1 MDSVP
6 GMITFA
12 RNSDWATIL
21 PQVAIARDR
30 DDPDLILNP
39 ITDAQFETNIYLV
52 YLAQFPLSPAAREFV
67 EAVRRETDRARDLLS
82 NDIKAPLS
90 PVRLAPM
97 SKRPAFRKIESGRIC
112 AVCHKRQSPSG
123 QKDTYGFR
131 AILNRNGIKGD
142 KAHRECV
149 AGLRVKTG

>member
-21 PQVAIARDR
+21 PLVAIARDR

-67 EAVRRETDRARDLLS
+67 EALRRETDRARDLLS
-82 NDIKAPLS
+82 NDIKVPLS
-90 PVRLAPM
+90 PVRSAST
-97 SKRPAFRKIESGRIC
+97 SKRALKKIESGRIC

>member
-21 PQVAIARDR
+21 PLVAIARDR
-30 DDPDLILNP
+30 DDPDLIVNP

-52 YLAQFPLSPAAREFV
+52 YLTQFPLSPAAREFV
-67 EAVRRETDRARDLLS
+67 EALCRETDRARDLLS
-82 NDIKAPLS
+82 NDIKVPLS
-90 PVRLAPM
+90 PVPSAPA
-97 SKRPAFRKIESGRIC
+97 SKRPAFKKIESGQIC

-123 QKDTYGFR
+123 QTETYGFR
-131 AILNRNGIKGD
+131 SILNRNGVKGD